1 MGAFQSVDED
11 ALDKA
16 ACWLK
21 KEDLVCKL
29 VGNSPLFASLRTPL
43 NGCLLMLNDF
53 LPYIGHRCFQWCVCK
68 YVV

>member
-21 KEDLVCKL
+21 KEDLLRLRELSPQGRDAARRAIATRAIPDIRL
-29 VGNSPLFASLRTPL
+29 VF
-43 NGCLLMLNDF
+43 F
-53 LPYIGHRCFQWCVCK
+53 GHQ
-68 YVV
+68 